1 MYINGTTIK
10 DVWVKAINMIL
21 KTGET
26 NIDERGSEVLEINN
40 LFANIDLDDNV
51 FIENPCYDIPKGSHW
66 KPDKLKVYQEQF
78 LNPDNEKNFVYT
90 YGQRLRGYE
99 MAIPLKNKFYKAKK
113 IDQIQEVINKL
124 NNNINTRRAVAVTFN
139 PYLDNENDEIPCLMM
154 VKFEVKNNKLKT
166 FAVWRSHDIYGAWF
180 ANLIGLWKLADYVK
194 DNVKKCIGLDDIIV
208 LSMNAHIYKNDVM
221 DAQKIIDSN

>member
-1 MYINGTTIK
+1 MYVNGTTIK

-99 MAIPLKNKFYKAKK
+99 MAIPFKNKYYKAKK

-124 NNNINTRRAVAVTFN
+124 NNNIMSELNYRVDELGENPRDVARE
-139 PYLDNENDEIPCLMM
+139 YLD
-154 VKFEVKNNKLKT
+154 
-166 FAVWRSHDIYGAWF
+166 S
-180 ANLIGLWKLADYVK
+180 
-194 DNVKKCIGLDDIIV
+194 
-208 LSMNAHIYKNDVM
+208 
-221 DAQKIIDSN
+221 IDF